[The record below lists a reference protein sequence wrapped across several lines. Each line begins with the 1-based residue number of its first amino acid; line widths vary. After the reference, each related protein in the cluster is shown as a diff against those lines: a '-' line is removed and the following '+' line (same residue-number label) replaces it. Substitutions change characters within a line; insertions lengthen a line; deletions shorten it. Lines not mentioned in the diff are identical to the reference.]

1 MESTQPTINSARP
14 AQMAHRRPIESER
27 RPGTEHDAKKECGND
42 ELHIVAPCRTEI
54 TDDLGQRRKRHT

>member
-1 MESTQPTINSARP
+1 
-14 AQMAHRRPIESER
+14 MAHRRPIESER